1 MSFKKKKV
9 GGSVELEREQLMVI
23 CGKRKKSFYVNVLW
37 ELEKASYEEK
47 KKDFL
52 KKKKILT
59 RYFKIFEQESLIKI
73 NK

>member
-23 CGKRKKSFYVNVLW
+23 CGKRKNRFYVNVLW
-37 ELEKASYEEK
+37 ELEKASYEK
-47 KKDFL
+47 KKKRFSQ
-52 KKKKILT
+52 KKKILT

>member
-23 CGKRKKSFYVNVLW
+23 CGKRKNRFYVNVLR

-47 KKDFL
+47 KKIFS
-52 KKKKILT
+52 KKKK
-59 RYFKIFEQESLIKI
+59 Y
-73 NK
+73 